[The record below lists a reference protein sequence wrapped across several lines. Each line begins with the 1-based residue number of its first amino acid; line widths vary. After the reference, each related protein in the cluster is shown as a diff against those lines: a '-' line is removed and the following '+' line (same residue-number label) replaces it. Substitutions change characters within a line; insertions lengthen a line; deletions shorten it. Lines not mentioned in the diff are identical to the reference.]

1 MRKVL
6 VVLRGPVGPT
16 LAERCAELLNA
27 GQLAVCYELPPGAD
41 GLREGLAAQRELT
54 AVLRRA
60 HGETAE
66 HIPVFVACSRMG
78 ERVIDYASA
87 WGATEVRD

>member
-16 LAERCAELLNA
+16 LAERCAEVKNA
-27 GQLAVCYELPPGAD
+27 QVAVCYELPPGAD
-41 GLREGLAAQRELT
+41 GLREGLVVQRELT
-54 AVLRRA
+54 AALRQA